1 MHLTIRQ
8 STLALILILSLP
20 LLLGGCASTG
30 GGGGGGGRPVA
41 STATFPVPD
50 EIQGNVNFWR
60 NVYAHWSRRQV
71 AFHDDEYMD
80 VIFEVANL
88 PGPVKGGYTASQ
100 KRLVKAKTAEYRSRL
115 RSLEQKVSAGMSL
128 SSNEQALFDKFEDAG
143 GRKALYG
150 AHDRVRSQR
159 GLRERF
165 HTGLET
171 SGRYD
176 QAFRQ
181 IMRSRGV
188 PEDLAY
194 LPHVESSFQAHARS
208 SVGAA
213 GMWQFTRGTGK
224 IYMTVNNTI
233 DDRLDPVIAADGA
246 SRYLRDAHQKLN
258 SWPLAITSY
267 NHGQGG
273 MVNAKRQYGDDIGR
287 IVRRYKGKYFKF
299 ASRNFYSEFIA
310 AREVASH
317 PDRYF
322 PEGVRFQKPLAE
334 DRIILKYPMPGEH
347 IARHYG
353 VSVQRLNDMNRHWLK
368 RARNGANLPPGSI
381 AWLPLGST
389 RKVASQPPPVR
400 SWVSRTASITP
411 KAAAPKL
418 QPVVRT
424 NPKQEAVIAKAHAKP
439 KTVAAKAP
447 PKPTPVVAKRQPKPK
462 PEPVAKKAPPK
473 AVVAK
478 AEPAHKKQTVHH
490 VVQPEETLYRVAKRY
505 ELSVAQLR
513 ELNKM
518 KPDDNTI
525 RVGQRLRV
533 SS

>member
-30 GGGGGGGRPVA
+30 SSGGGSGKPVA

-80 VIFEVANL
+80 VIFEVASL

-115 RSLEQKVSAGMSL
+115 RSLEKKVSAGMPL
-128 SSNEQALFDKFEDAG
+128 TSSEQALYDKFEDAG
-143 GRKALYG
+143 GRRALYG

-165 HTGLET
+165 HSGLET

-176 QAFRQ
+176 RAFRQ
-181 IMRSRGV
+181 IMRTRNV

-208 SVGAA
+208 SAGAA
-213 GMWQFTRGTGK
+213 GMWQFTRGTGRL
-224 IYMTVNNTI
+224 YMTVNSTI

-246 SRYLRDAHQKLN
+246 SRYLRDAYQKLD

-273 MVNAKRQYGDDIGR
+273 MLNAKRQYGDDIGR
-287 IVRRYKGKYFKF
+287 IVRHYKGKHFKF
-299 ASRNFYSEFIA
+299 ASRNFYSEFVA

-317 PDRYF
+317 PDQYF
-322 PEGVRFQKPLAE
+322 PEGVRFKKPLAE
-334 DRIILKYPMPGEH
+334 DRITLRYPMPTKH

-368 RARNGANLPPGSI
+368 RARNGANLPSGSI
-381 AWLPLGST
+381 AWLPQGTT
-389 RKVASQPPPVR
+389 RRVASQPPPVH
-400 SWVSRTASITP
+400 SWIARTASVTP
-411 KAAAPKL
+411 KAK
-418 QPVVRT
+418 PVVRA
-424 NPKQEAVIAKAHAKP
+424 NPKQEAIVSKAQAKP
-439 KTVAAKAP
+439 RT
-447 PKPTPVVAKRQPKPK
+447 VVAKGQPKPK
-462 PEPVAKKAPPK
+462 TAVAKTQPKSKPNPIAKKAEPK
-473 AVVAK
+473 TVVART
-478 AEPAHKKQTVHH
+478 EPANKKQAKHH
-490 VVQPEETLYRVAKRY
+490 VVQPDETLYRVAKRY
-505 ELSVAQLR
+505 ELSVPRLR
-513 ELNKM
+513 ELNQM

-525 RVGQRLRV
+525 LVGQRLRV

>member
-71 AFHDDEYMD
+71 AFHDNEYMD

-88 PGPVKGGYTASQ
+88 PGPVQGGYTASQ

-128 SSNEQALFDKFEDAG
+128 TSSEQALFDKYGDAG
-143 GRKALYG
+143 GRRALYG

-165 HTGLET
+165 RSGLET

-181 IMRSRGV
+181 IMRSRNV

-208 SVGAA
+208 SAGAA
-213 GMWQFTRGTGK
+213 GMWQFTRGTGRL
-224 IYMTVNNTI
+224 YMTVNNTI

-246 SRYLRDAHQKLN
+246 SRYLRDAHQKLD

-273 MVNAKRQYGDDIGR
+273 MLNAKRLYGDDIGR
-287 IVRRYKGKYFKF
+287 IVRHYKGKRFKF

-322 PEGVRFQKPLAE
+322 PEGVRFQKPVAE
-334 DRIILKYPMPGEH
+334 DRITLRYPMPGEH

-368 RARNGANLPPGSI
+368 RARNGANLPSGSI
-381 AWLPLGST
+381 AWLPQGTTS
-389 RKVASQPPPVR
+389 RVASQPPPVH
-400 SWVSRTASITP
+400 SWVARTASVTP
-411 KAAAPKL
+411 KAK
-418 QPVVRT
+418 PVVRA
-424 NPKQEAVIAKAHAKP
+424 NPKQEAIVSKAQAKRN
-439 KTVAAKAP
+439 T
-447 PKPTPVVAKRQPKPK
+447 VVAKAQPKL
-462 PEPVAKKAPPK
+462 K

-478 AEPAHKKQTVHH
+478 TQPKSKPNPIAKKAEPKAIIARTEPANKKQAKHH
-490 VVQPEETLYRVAKRY
+490 VVQPDETLYRVAQRY
-505 ELSVAQLR
+505 ELSVPRLR

>member
-1 MHLTIRQ
+1 MHLTFRQ
-8 STLALILILSLP
+8 TVFILILALP
-20 LLLGGCASTG
+20 LLLVGCAGTG
-30 GGGGGGGRPVA
+30 GGGVDSPVA
-41 STATFPVPD
+41 STTTFPVPD
-50 EIQGNVNFWR
+50 EIQGNVIFWR
-60 NVYAHWSRRQV
+60 NVYAHWSRGQV

-80 VIFEVANL
+80 VIFEVVKL
-88 PGPVKGGYTASQ
+88 PGPIKGGYTASQ
-100 KRLVKAKTAEYRSRL
+100 KRLVKAKKAEYRSRL
-115 RSLEQKVSAGMSL
+115 RSLEQKASSGRSL
-128 SSNEQALFDKFEDAG
+128 SDREQALFDQYEKVG
-143 GRKALYG
+143 GRRALYG

-181 IMRSRGV
+181 VMRTRNV

-194 LPHVESSFQAHARS
+194 LPHVESSFQAHAHS

-213 GMWQFTRGTGK
+213 GMWQFMPATGRH
-224 IYMTVNNTI
+224 YMTVNKTI

-246 SRYLRDAHQKLN
+246 SRYLRDSHRTLD

-267 NHGQGG
+267 NHGRGG
-273 MVNAKRQYGDDIGR
+273 MIKAKRQYGDDIGR
-287 IVRRYKGKYFKF
+287 IVRNYKGKHFKF

-334 DRIILKYPMPGEH
+334 DRITLKYAMPGKH
-347 IARHYG
+347 IAQHYG
-353 VSVQRLNDMNRHWLK
+353 VSVHRLNDMNRHWLK
-368 RARNGANLPPGSI
+368 RARNGAKLPAGSI
-381 AWLPLGST
+381 AWLPEGST
-389 RKVASQPPPVR
+389 RRVASQPQPVR
-400 SWVSRTASITP
+400 GWVARTASVTP
-411 KAAAPKL
+411 KVATPKPRHVVQTKSKQKSVVAKV
-418 QPVVRT
+418 QPK
-424 NPKQEAVIAKAHAKP
+424 PKTVIAKAHP
-439 KTVAAKAP
+439 K
-447 PKPTPVVAKRQPKPK
+447 
-462 PEPVAKKAPPK
+462 PK

-478 AEPAHKKQTVHH
+478 TQSKPKAVVAKTQSKPKVVVAKAKPAQKKQTKHH
-490 VVQPEETLYRVAKRY
+490 VVQADETLYRVAKRY
-505 ELSVAQLR
+505 DLSVPRLR

-518 KPDDNTI
+518 KPGDNSI